1 MQRPAA
7 APNVRASEEDA
18 QRAAKARRMA
28 IGLTLIVIAF
38 YVGFIVYT
46 GINGAH

>member
-1 MQRPAA
+1 MQRSAA
-7 APNVRASEEDA
+7 TPGSRNAEDA
-18 QRAAKARRMA
+18 QRVARARRMA